1 MSRRKRRAVRG
12 GSPVSPT
19 SHPPPRFVR
28 CNRSPV
34 PAAVTPDHAACTPH
48 VSAHRAATHPS
59 TPSLASGPRPP
70 QCPPLPA
77 PMCQPESAA
86 RPNAG
91 GRTAGQR
98 TVGARADGWQAR
110 RRLHRTYTGRHLH
123 PAHAASPW
131 PAVRHMTS
139 PKRTRSGDLM
149 PMPQAA
155 SCEATGL
162 EAARAQ
168 SPPPARQP
176 RSRGLWSER
185 IRFRL
190 CACRTFAW
198 VCFMGEGGL
207 AGGSN
212 QSCRG

>member
-1 MSRRKRRAVRG
+1 MRA
-12 GSPVSPT
+12 T
-19 SHPPPRFVR
+19 
-28 CNRSPV
+28 
-34 PAAVTPDHAACTPH
+34 H

-91 GRTAGQR
+91 GRTAGQVQECDLNCTCCSQSLR
-98 TVGARADGWQAR
+98 ALPPFSSRLRSTVGARADGWQVR

-149 PMPQAA
+149 PSEHTRTAHRACHRAP
-155 SCEATGL
+155 SCVHPRLHTSCRKPP
-162 EAARAQ
+162 RAK
-168 SPPPARQP
+168 PPA
-176 RSRGLWSER
+176 S
-185 IRFRL
+185 RL
-190 CACRTFAW
+190 CPRPVSPSPAPTASVCAW
-198 VCFMGEGGL
+198 GY
-207 AGGSN
+207 
-212 QSCRG
+212 